1 MVTLYS
7 KRLCEAVWPLLLAVE
22 AAECDGGDEGEDADE
37 ERDGEQADL
46 HPVHALR
53 RLDRRAPL
61 EC

>member
-7 KRLCEAVWPLLLAVE
+7 KRLCETVWPLLLAVE

-46 HPVHALR
+46 HPVHSLR
-53 RLDRRAPL
+53 RLD
-61 EC
+61 